1 MVSETGKDYL
11 LLCLLSSIGVLQIAA
26 AYGRLHGLLFL
37 RARAESAALGLL
49 LVLAGFFWFF
59 LPGPRLLSDTD
70 GGLDGNQQSLY
81 FALSAGAALAVTLL
95 LSSLV
100 NRRRFSG
107 RVVGS
112 GLDALRQATYWQAV
126 RGSLAVL
133 LGSRPRA
140 RRVAPTESI
149 SPPN

>member
-1 MVSETGKDYL
+1 MVSGIGEDYF
-11 LLCLLSSIGVLQIAA
+11 LLCFLSSMGVLQIAA
-26 AYGRLHGLLFL
+26 AYGRLHGLLLL
-37 RARAESAALGLL
+37 RARVPSAALGLL

-59 LPGPRLLSDTD
+59 LPGPRLVSDTD

-107 RVVGS
+107 RGVGS
-112 GLDALRQATYWQAV
+112 GLDALRQATYLQAV
-126 RGSLAVL
+126 RGSLAGL

-140 RRVAPTESI
+140 RRVDRTES
-149 SPPN
+149 SSLPS